1 MIVIGKEIK
10 RVLKERGM
18 TISEFAKRIN
28 THRRNVY
35 DIFERKSI
43 DTFLLQEIS
52 RILSYDFFTLYKIP
66 KFKLPVLNEDD
77 INNYLET
84 SKLKKRM
91 EALEHEINL
100 LKERLSDKEKI
111 IELLEK
117 KKHNPKS
124 KIPSHARKSD

>member
-43 DTFLLQEIS
+43 DTSLLQEIGK
-52 RILSYDFFTLYKIP
+52 ILSYDFFTLYKTP
-66 KFKLPVLNEDD
+66 KFKLPMVNENAGED
-77 INNYLET
+77 IINYPET
-84 SKLKKRM
+84 SKLKRRI

-117 KKHNPKS
+117 KK
-124 KIPSHARKSD
+124 